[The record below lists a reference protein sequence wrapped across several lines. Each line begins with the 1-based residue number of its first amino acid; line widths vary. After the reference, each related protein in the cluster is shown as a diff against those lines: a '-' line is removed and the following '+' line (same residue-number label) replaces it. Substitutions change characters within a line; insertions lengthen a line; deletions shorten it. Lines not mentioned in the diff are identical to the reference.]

1 MGLLLSHYKDAE
13 SFLAVAGEFLYS
25 RESINNLTLGVC
37 ERLVRDPEAY
47 QGPFF
52 AAVADGGALLLTAV
66 MTPPH
71 NIILAGG
78 DDFEQGMPVLVDY
91 LLKKHI
97 PVPGVIGPTEISETF
112 TKLWRKR
119 TGEGSTTGMYQRVYE
134 LRNVRLPKLPA
145 GYFRVART
153 EDLDTI
159 AKWLQAFEREALE
172 EIHDVNLERAQRL
185 IDDSK
190 VFVWERDGE
199 LVSMA
204 LKTRPMVRSIT
215 VSGVYTPPEYRQN
228 GYATALVAR
237 LSQYLLD
244 SGYQFINL
252 FTDLENPTSNSIYQ
266 KVGYHPVCDF
276 RMYTFEKEHKL

>member
-1 MGLLLSHYKDAE
+1 MGLLLSQYKDAE

-52 AAVADGGALLLTAV
+52 AAVMDSGALLLTAV

-91 LLKKHI
+91 LLKEHI
-97 PVPGVIGPTEISETF
+97 PVPGVIGPTETSETF

-119 TGEGSTTGMYQRVYE
+119 TGEGSTMGMYQRVYE

-172 EIHDVNLERAQRL
+172 EIHDVNLGRAQRL

-252 FTDLENPTSNSIYQ
+252 FTDLENPTSNAIYQ